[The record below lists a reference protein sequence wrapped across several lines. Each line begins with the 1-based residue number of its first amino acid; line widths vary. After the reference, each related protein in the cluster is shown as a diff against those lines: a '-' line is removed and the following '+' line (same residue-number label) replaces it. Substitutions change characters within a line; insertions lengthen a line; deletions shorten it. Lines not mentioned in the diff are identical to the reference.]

1 MTRPVTR
8 QTSFLAALALAIACA
23 LPGVDTR
30 AQSEPQAGGE
40 DFAFIAPLAT
50 ETLLLDAARV
60 DGRVV
65 VVGDHGIILVSA
77 DDGETWVQSRVPT
90 RSMLTGVWFHDAQ
103 TGWAVGHDAVILK
116 TTDGGANWRIVNF
129 QPDLLLPLFDVWF
142 SGADKGIAV
151 GPYGFTLATSDGGET
166 WEESPLEAVAFAAE
180 GAPAEEEVVEEDE
193 EEGEF
198 WEEDFEGG
206 GDFHLNKITASDGRL
221 FIAAE
226 AGNIYRSDDAGD
238 NWYSMTTPYGGSF
251 FSALSLDGGDLLA
264 FGLRGNVFRS
274 ADGGETWRQ
283 VETPVQTTLT
293 EGTQLDDGTVVI
305 VGMSGTILI
314 SEDGGDSFRL
324 VQREDRKALTSV
336 IGRKDGGLIVFGE
349 AGLDPMSRDELS

>member
-1 MTRPVTR
+1 MTRPVTW
-8 QTSFLAALALAIACA
+8 QTSFLAALTLAVACLSPGTGAL
-23 LPGVDTR
+23 
-30 AQSEPQAGGE
+30 AQSETQAGGE
-40 DFAFIAPLAT
+40 DFAAIAPLAT
-50 ETLLLDAARV
+50 KALLLDSARI
-60 DGRVV
+60 DGRTV
-65 VVGDHGIILVSA
+65 VVGDHGIILVST
-77 DDGETWVQSRVPT
+77 DHGSTWTQSRVPT
-90 RSMLTGVWFHDAQ
+90 KAMLTGVWFHDAQ

-116 TTDGGANWRIVNF
+116 TSDGGANWRIVNF

-142 SGADKGIAV
+142 SDADKGIAV
-151 GPYGFTLATSDGGET
+151 GPYGFSLATGDGGET
-166 WEESPLEAVAFAAE
+166 WEERPLEAVAFE
-180 GAPAEEEVVEEDE
+180 VEAEEMPPEEDAE

-226 AGNIYRSDDAGD
+226 AGNIYRSDDAGETW
-238 NWYSMTTPYGGSF
+238 NTMPTPYGGSF
-251 FSALSLDGGDLLA
+251 FSVLALDGGDLLA

-274 ADGGETWRQ
+274 ADGGESWRQ
-283 VETPVQTTLT
+283 VETPVETTLT

-336 IGRKDGGLIVFGE
+336 IGRDDDGVIVFGE
-349 AGLDPMSRDELS
+349 AGLDQMSRDEL